1 MGRKSS
7 EISSQDVFPR
17 HSNRTSLNFADD
29 TPVCNEWTISLL
41 ESRDVTHQVG
51 LAAINNNTGRIT
63 LTQIADSVT
72 FLKTLHHVSLYTP
85 STILVCSTSVGKNQ
99 VEQSSKSLLVSRL
112 LEYHKPANVK
122 SIQRKHFNDIK
133 GLDNIDNFILKD
145 VTKDAKMMVL
155 RSKYYAVAAASALFS
170 YLDSVQTT
178 VFEPNSLSISYQEH
192 KGTMFIESQTAQDLE
207 LTTSAVGN
215 AHGMSLLSL
224 LDSCLSQMGRR
235 LLRSSILQP
244 LSDAKIIEN
253 RLDAIQELLLN
264 GDILNAIRSSFKSLK
279 GIDLDKLLMAIS
291 KDENKSTAQDH
302 EVEKRIS
309 QLFTIRSAIHAISN
323 IYYAL
328 DGAKSSLL
336 TTLRND
342 LHDDA
347 FNCIISA
354 IDENIEQDVTLG
366 KSGSLAARNAKI
378 YAIKSKQCE
387 LLDVAR
393 EAYRE
398 NVDDLFALSTKYTET
413 YDLPIICTYINNA
426 FHLTLKISDLGN
438 SDLPK
443 EFINVTKYG
452 SKGKNKNNSE
462 NMAGR
467 YRFTTIDLLKRN
479 SRINDALAEVYLLSK
494 RCVLDIRIVVIGCL
508 SPIYRASDAIAM
520 LDLIVSLTN
529 AALIHD
535 YSTDTLA
542 LKSARHPLLE
552 NLNSETIVSNDVFM
566 SDFAH
571 FQIIEGPNMS
581 DEIGRGTTPSEG
593 FGLAYAISEELI
605 RRRPFVIFAT
615 HFRQLS
621 TYLQFKPG
629 VVTLH
634 MATTVG
640 SSDELYFQYKVA
652 EGNSVEQHY
661 GLQMAKSAGLPGEVL
676 DEAHVIVREL
686 SSENEHGYDSVINQ
700 ARKMATRRQA
710 VLSVTSKLRQIC
722 KNCTL
727 NYQDLMV
734 YLARLQSE
742 LVLSLEGTGMG
753 DPEVASNVNE
763 KVSMESNKRSSV
775 SPTSS
780 PMFISEDEAEQY
792 QSDLSL

>member
-63 LTQIADSVT
+63 LTQVDLVFYNRTCANYNYLVYAMSSDRFAILSTYAKKD
-72 FLKTLHHVSLYTP
+72 TP

-178 VFEPNSLSISYQEH
+178 VFAPNSLSISYQEH

-279 GIDLDKLLMAIS
+279 GIDLEKLLMAIS

-309 QLFTIRSAIHAISN
+309 QLLTIRSAIHAISN

-336 TTLRND
+336 TSLRND

-398 NVDDLFALSTKYTET
+398 NLDDLFALSTKYT
-413 YDLPIICTYINNA
+413 
-426 FHLTLKISDLGN
+426 DLGN
-438 SDLPK
+438 GDLPK

-494 RCVLDIRIVVIGCL
+494 QRVLDIRIVVIGCL

-529 AALIHD
+529 AALIRD

-640 SSDELYFQYKVA
+640 GSDEIYFQYKVA

-722 KNCTL
+722 KNCAL